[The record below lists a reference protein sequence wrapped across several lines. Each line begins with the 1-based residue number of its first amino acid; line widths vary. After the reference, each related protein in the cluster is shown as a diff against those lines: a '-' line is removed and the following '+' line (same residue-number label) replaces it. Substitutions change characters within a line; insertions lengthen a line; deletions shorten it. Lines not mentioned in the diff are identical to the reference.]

1 MGIVNWGVQM
11 LRVIT
16 IKRVNMITRY
26 DSDIHL
32 GLGSLVSDWEC
43 LCLLVGIVKR

>member
-1 MGIVNWGVQM
+1 M

-26 DSDIHL
+26 DGDIHVHL
-32 GLGSLVSDWEC
+32 GLCSLVSDWEC
-43 LCLLVGIVKR
+43 VCGLVGIVKR